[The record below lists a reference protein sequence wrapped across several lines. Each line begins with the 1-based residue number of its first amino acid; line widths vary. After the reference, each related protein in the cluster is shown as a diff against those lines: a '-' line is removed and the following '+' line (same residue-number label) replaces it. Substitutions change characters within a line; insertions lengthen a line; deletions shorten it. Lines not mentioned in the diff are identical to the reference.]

1 VKSRLLAGIAAI
13 VLAIVGA
20 MLVFSYAQG
29 ADQRAVKN
37 LDPVPVLVVTK
48 AIPAGTPV
56 ESMTASVATEQL
68 PGSAVSDSAIES
80 LDGSKGKVAAVDLV
94 PGEQLV
100 KERLIAPA
108 ELEVQGSVKIPAGL
122 QEVSFQL
129 EPDRVVGGRLAPGE
143 YVGIFVSLDE
153 GGLEDKAVKE
163 TTKLTVRKALVTA
176 VQRAPQPAPK
186 TAPAPTAS
194 ASAPASNADPRDTT
208 LPEGSLMLTVAVSD
222 SDAAKIVFA
231 AEYGKMWLSKQ
242 PLNAKDSGP
251 RIIQRSEVYK

>member
-1 VKSRLLAGIAAI
+1 MKSRLLAGIAAI

-20 MLVFSYAQG
+20 ILVFSYAQG

-56 ESMTASVATEQL
+56 ESMTASVVTEQL
-68 PGSAVSDSAIES
+68 PGAAVSDSAIES
-80 LDGSKGKVAAVDLV
+80 FDDSKGKVAAVDLV

-129 EPDRVVGGRLAPGE
+129 EPDRVVGGRLAPGD

-176 VQRAPQPAPK
+176 VQRAPQPAP
-186 TAPAPTAS
+186 AAAPTAS

>member
-1 VKSRLLAGIAAI
+1 VKSRLLAGAAAV

-20 MLVFSYAQG
+20 MLVISYAQG

-37 LDPVPVLVVTK
+37 LEPVAVLVVKT

-56 ESMTASVATEQL
+56 ESMTASLTTEQL
-68 PGSAVSDSAIES
+68 PAAAVTGSS
-80 LDGSKGKVAAVDLV
+80 LKTLEGSKGKVAAVDLV

-100 KERLIAPA
+100 SERLVGRE
-108 ELEVQGSVKIPAGL
+108 ELKTQGSVKVPAGL

-129 EPDRVVGGRLAPGE
+129 EPDRVVGGRLAPGDH
-143 YVGIFVSLDE
+143 VGVFVSMDE
-153 GGLEDKAVKE
+153 GGLEDRADKE

-176 VQRAPQPAPK
+176 VQRAPQPVA
-186 TAPAPTAS
+186 TAQPSPTAS
-194 ASAPASNADPRDTT
+194 ADPNAPDPQDTT

-222 SDAAKIVFA
+222 VDAAKIVFA
-231 AEYGKMWLSKQ
+231 AEYAKMWLSKE
-242 PLNAKDSGP
+242 PTNAKDSGP

>member
-1 VKSRLLAGIAAI
+1 MKSRLLAGAAAA

-20 MLVFSYAQG
+20 MLVISYAQG
-29 ADQRAVKN
+29 ADQRAVKD
-37 LDPVPVLVVTK
+37 LEPVAVLVVKT

-56 ESMTASVATEQL
+56 ESMTAAVAIEQL
-68 PGSAVSDSAIES
+68 PGAAVTDSSLES

-100 KERLIAPA
+100 AERLIKPE
-108 ELEVQGSVKIPAGL
+108 ELKTQGSVKVPAGL

-129 EPDRVVGGRLAPGE
+129 EPDRVVGGRLAPGDH
-143 YVGIFVSLDE
+143 VGVFVSMDE
-153 GGLEDKAVKE
+153 GGLEDRADKE

-176 VQRAPQPAPK
+176 VQRAPQPAT
-186 TAPAPTAS
+186 TAQPTPTAS
-194 ASAPASNADPRDTT
+194 ADPNAPDPQDTT

-222 SDAAKIVFA
+222 VDAAKIVFA
-231 AEYGKMWLSKQ
+231 AEYAKMWLSKE
-242 PLNAKDSGP
+242 PTDAKDSGP